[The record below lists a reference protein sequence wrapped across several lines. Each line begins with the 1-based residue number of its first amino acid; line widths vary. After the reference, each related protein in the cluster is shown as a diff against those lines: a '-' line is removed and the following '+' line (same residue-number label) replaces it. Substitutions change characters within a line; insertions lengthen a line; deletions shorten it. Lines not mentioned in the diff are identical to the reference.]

1 MVILNLYFYFREV
14 QMMMKNFA
22 SRNNLALVNTE
33 GETRIFLKLSRE
45 PYPLRFQFC
54 VWGSCDLVLIIW
66 HILGVFWLLFG
77 VFPVRYWILPIQL
90 MVGYEGFESQL
101 VSCIWISMQSCP
113 CGHSGK
119 FFKYQTLSWLVDRN
133 HNLKK
138 KCFFKKF
145 EIGPQRKS
153 KKKNRLTRNLLS

>member
-1 MVILNLYFYFREV
+1 MQLSLFLLLLLTQPLHSSEQHTRANLEFSS
-14 QMMMKNFA
+14 NFEF
-22 SRNNLALVNTE
+22 TE
-33 GETRIFLKLSRE
+33 GETLIFLKLSHE
-45 PYPLRFQFC
+45 PYPLAFQFC

-119 FFKYQTLSWLVDRN
+119 FFKFQTLNWLVD
-133 HNLKK
+133 
-138 KCFFKKF
+138 
-145 EIGPQRKS
+145 S
-153 KKKNRLTRNLLS
+153 